1 VIPELRP
8 RSVGEVLDAAV
19 RLYRARFRALLTVS
33 VVVLVPVS
41 ILTMLVLLSAQ
52 PDQSTVA
59 VNASNSPV
67 FDAGDTSAQLGALI
81 VTLLLSALATT
92 FVTAAAT
99 RIVADAYVGQSTET
113 RDAARD
119 TWRRFWPLVGLTIVV
134 TAGTFVGY
142 MFCFIPGVWLHVAW
156 AVAIPV
162 LLLEGVGVFKSL
174 GRSFA
179 LTKAKFW
186 VSFGVV
192 WMAQFLVLALSFGL
206 SALFVWVTRTND
218 NASADVI
225 TQSVAN
231 AISSIFTVPFAA
243 TAIVALYFDLRIR
256 AEGFDI
262 QMMLRDLDHT
272 APEPMAVGPAG
283 SSTGHEPGFAPR

>member
-33 VVVLVPVS
+33 AVVLIPVS
-41 ILTMLVLLSAQ
+41 LLTMLVLLSAQ
-52 PDQSTVA
+52 PDQSAVA

-67 FDAGDTSAQLGALI
+67 FDTGDTSAQLGALL

-119 TWRRFWPLVGLTIVV
+119 TLRRAWPLIGLTIVV
-134 TAGTFVGY
+134 TVGTFVGY
-142 MFCFIPGVWLHVAW
+142 MLCFIPGVWLHVAW

-179 LTKAKFW
+179 LTKVKFW
-186 VSFGVV
+186 VAFGVV

-272 APEPMAVGPAG
+272 PAETVALGPAG
-283 SSTGHEPGFAPR
+283 SSTGTEPGFAPR